1 MDGHKCQGS
10 SSERESLH
18 GSQTCFDVLFGEG
31 GISKKTGVE
40 PVEFQ
45 WLRFSSR
52 VTRMDKIYKEYIK
65 RAAQVEELEDKAE
78 SGLDVRRDSGYAEQK
93 MLNIE
98 LPVMRQ
104 KRKTSEEVHGCSE
117 QRHARGWCD
126 RRR

>member
-98 LPVMRQ
+98 LPVMR
-104 KRKTSEEVHGCSE
+104 KKEDL
-117 QRHARGWCD
+117 RGGAWM
-126 RRR
+126 